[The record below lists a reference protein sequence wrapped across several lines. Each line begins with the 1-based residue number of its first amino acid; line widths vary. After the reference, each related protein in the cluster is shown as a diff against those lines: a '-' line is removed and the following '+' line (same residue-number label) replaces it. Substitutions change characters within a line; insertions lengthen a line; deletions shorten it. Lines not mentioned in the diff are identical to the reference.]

1 MWSLVWR
8 NRALRR
14 IVTYQ
19 LLGAL
24 QMGTFGLLF
33 NLYLLALGHKED
45 LIGIVAGAN
54 TLALSCVAL
63 TAGQVVRR
71 FGLRATIAG
80 GFGLA
85 TLASLGQALSS
96 QAIPIIAFAI
106 LGGAGYAMTQ
116 SLQMPMLAE
125 HVAPEDR
132 ATGAALISAV
142 ATLSMTV
149 GTLIGGFLPGLLG
162 VTSLGTVGRARA
174 TLVLAVAL
182 GSLGLIPLLRLGRGS
197 GPAQAFSAA
206 IGTSQDDGTRER
218 TRRMIRRYAAA
229 TALISS
235 GAGAFLP
242 FVNVYLARL
251 GANPGEI
258 GGLLSAVG
266 VCGALL
272 GLLAPTLGRW
282 IGRERLSVLA
292 RVFPVVPAMVLL
304 ALPTIPMVV
313 LTYGARQ
320 IGAGM
325 TWPIEASILN
335 DRIHPRARPGAF
347 GLRTAAWNLAWAG
360 SSALSGQLIVRGGY
374 NLPLF
379 ILIGS
384 TILGGVVLS
393 LVLRPTPEE
402 LARRA
407 AVGQQTV
414 VSGR

>member
-1 MWSLVWR
+1 
-8 NRALRR
+8 
-14 IVTYQ
+14 
-19 LLGAL
+19 
-24 QMGTFGLLF
+24 
-33 NLYLLALGHKED
+33 
-45 LIGIVAGAN
+45 
-54 TLALSCVAL
+54 
-63 TAGQVVRR
+63 
-71 FGLRATIAG
+71 
-80 GFGLA
+80 
-85 TLASLGQALSS
+85 
-96 QAIPIIAFAI
+96 
-106 LGGAGYAMTQ
+106 
-116 SLQMPMLAE
+116 
-125 HVAPEDR
+125 
-132 ATGAALISAV
+132 
-142 ATLSMTV
+142 
-149 GTLIGGFLPGLLG
+149 
-162 VTSLGTVGRARA
+162 
-174 TLVLAVAL
+174 
-182 GSLGLIPLLRLGRGS
+182 
-197 GPAQAFSAA
+197 
-206 IGTSQDDGTRER
+206 
-218 TRRMIRRYAAA
+218 MIRRYAAA